1 MCVQYLTTVNVEWV
15 KTRFDLDLPAST
27 AHDVFPT
34 YPGPIV
40 LKSHHTQRTAIGMA
54 RFGLLPSWAKDDAF
68 GRKTYNAR
76 AETVAVKPSYK
87 NAWVKRHYALAL
99 ADTFYEPCYES
110 GKAVRTA
117 IKQSNGEPMAI
128 ASIWDTWTE
137 PESGELIVSFS
148 MLTIDASGHP
158 VMQRMHKPEDE
169 KRTPLVLATN
179 QFNDWLNADPEIVTS
194 MLNWTLMPELVC
206 QRSLKNKTL

>member
-1 MCVQYLTTVNVEWV
+1 MCVQYLTTTNTDWV
-15 KTRFDLDLPAST
+15 KSHFGLDLPASN

-34 YPGPIV
+34 YPGPII
-40 LKSHHTQRTAIGMA
+40 LKSHNTNRTAIGLA
-54 RFGLLPSWAKDDAF
+54 RFGLLPSWAKEEAF

-76 AETVAVKPSYK
+76 VETVAEKPSYK
-87 NAWVKRHYALAL
+87 HAWIKRHYALAL
-99 ADTFYEPCYES
+99 ADAFYEPCYES

-117 IKQSNGEPMAI
+117 IKQANQEPMAI

-137 PESGELIVSFS
+137 PDTGELIVSFS

-169 KRTPLVLATN
+169 KRTVVPIRPELFDA
-179 QFNDWLNADPEIVTS
+179 WLNATPQEA
-194 MLNWTLMPELVC
+194 NTLLQLDSIPELVIA
-206 QRSLKNKTL
+206 

>member
-1 MCVQYLTTVNVEWV
+1 MCVQYLTTVNVDWV
-15 KTRFDLDLPAST
+15 KSCFDLDLPASN

-40 LKSHHTQRTAIGMA
+40 LKSHNTDRIAIGLA
-54 RFGLLPSWAKDDAF
+54 RFGLLPSWAKEEAF

-76 AETVAVKPSYK
+76 AETVTEKPSYK
-87 NAWVKRHYALAL
+87 HAWIKRHYALAL
-99 ADTFYEPCYES
+99 ADAFYEPCYES

-117 IKQSNGEPMAI
+117 ISQVNQEPMAI

-137 PESGELIVSFS
+137 PETGELIVSFS
-148 MLTIDASGHP
+148 MLTIDASNHP

-169 KRTPLVLATN
+169 KRTVVPLRPDLFHA
-179 QFNDWLNADPEIVTS
+179 WLNATPEEAQAL
-194 MLNWTLMPELVC
+194 LNIDSIPELMI
-206 QRSLKNKTL
+206 SSTPT